1 MDDLSLDETLEELAT
16 AEDFLDF
23 FGIPYER
30 RTVEVN
36 RLHILQRY
44 HDYLAHNP
52 PPDDEAA
59 RARHYRDFLA
69 RAYSDFTQ
77 SDAVT
82 EKVFAVFRKA
92 SGTAFVPVG
101 AIGRTS
107 A

>member
-1 MDDLSLDETLEELAT
+1 MDELTLDEAMEELCA

-23 FGIPYER
+23 FGVAYDAS
-30 RTVEVN
+30 VVHVN
-36 RLHILQRY
+36 RLHILQRF

-52 PPDDEAA
+52 CAEAEEAA
-59 RARHYRDFLA
+59 RRAHYRRFLA
-69 RAYSDFTQ
+69 LAYTDFTQ

-92 SGTAFVPVG
+92 SGTAFVPLN
-101 AIGRTS
+101 AIGQ